1 MIRMCIVGTCFQF
14 EDNFYKQIFGL
25 QMGAKL
31 SPIVANLA
39 LEIFETESA
48 ADIIQRSIFWMRYM
62 DDILSVWKE
71 DEDLEAVLKEL
82 NTRHNSLKF
91 TLEEEEEN
99 QLSFLDL
106 SIIRCDSCLEFK
118 IFRKPSNNLLTINY
132 FSSHEPQI
140 KLSGIISMYLRALKF
155 VSPKYMEEE
164 FKMIESIVKIN
175 DCPDHI
181 VNLARDK
188 ANIIFH
194 KTLPRTIYNPTMTLC
209 LPFAPCL
216 SKLSGPLH
224 LMGIKLVFKYNNTL
238 LDRLCRNSPCSYEAN
253 IYAIKCNCNKFYIG
267 QTTLEVTKRVSQ
279 HYSYVIKNVHN
290 SACNQHYRECN
301 MGIIWNQPLTISHIN
316 DYFSRNMFE
325 TLLIKYTWENNFNL
339 SVGPVAS
346 DKLLLHIA
354 SVDYKFGELLDKHGL
369 SQTRSNT

>member
-1 MIRMCIVGTCFQF
+1 M
-14 EDNFYKQIFGL
+14 
-25 QMGAKL
+25 
-31 SPIVANLA
+31 
-39 LEIFETESA
+39 
-48 ADIIQRSIFWMRYM
+48 
-62 DDILSVWKE
+62 
-71 DEDLEAVLKEL
+71 
-82 NTRHNSLKF
+82 KF

-99 QLSFLDL
+99 KLSFLDL

-188 ANIIFH
+188 ANVIFH